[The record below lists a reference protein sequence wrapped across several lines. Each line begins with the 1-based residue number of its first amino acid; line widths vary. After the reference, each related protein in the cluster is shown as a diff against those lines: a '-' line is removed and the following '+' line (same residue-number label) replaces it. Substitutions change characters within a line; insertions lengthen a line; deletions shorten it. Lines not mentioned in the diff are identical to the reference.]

1 MTRTA
6 AVAEHERLAALA
18 AYEVIGVDS
27 ADAVVADLRRL
38 CEAAAIVA
46 DVPYAVVNL
55 IDDRFQHQVAA
66 YGAPT
71 TDCRRDESMCQ
82 TTLARGRDVYLS
94 DASQDA
100 AFAGSPWVDGRMGAI
115 RAYGSTI
122 LRSPQGHAIG
132 TLCVFDEA
140 PKTISSAQQ
149 RVLGV
154 LAEQIV
160 DVLELR
166 LRTRQLQQAGGE
178 LADSAERLAALIGTV
193 SHDLKAPITA
203 ILGFSELLADMDEIA
218 ADRSAADYVARCRS
232 AARRMLAMINDL
244 LAYARVGDELAL
256 VRTPIEPMVDEIVSD
271 LGAAAADATV
281 RAQGVDIVAD
291 RTQLRA
297 LLQNLIGNAVTY
309 RSHRPCEVE
318 IESTRVGSD
327 VVIRVADNG
336 SGIPADRRADVVRP
350 MVRLRKE
357 IPGSGIGLAVCT
369 RIVAAHRGTM
379 RIEDAPGGGTAV
391 IVTLPATALA
401 G

>member
-1 MTRTA
+1 MIRTA
-6 AVAEHERLAALA
+6 AAAEQERLAALA
-18 AYEVIGVDS
+18 AYDVIGVEHGDP
-27 ADAVVADLRRL
+27 VVGDLRRL
-38 CEAAAIVA
+38 CEAAAVVA

-66 YGAPT
+66 FGAT
-71 TDCRRDESMCQ
+71 AADCRREESMCQ
-82 TTLARGRDVYLS
+82 TTLARGHDVYVP

-100 AFAGSPWVDGRMGAI
+100 TFATSPWVDGRLGAI
-115 RAYGSTI
+115 RAYSSTI
-122 LRSPQGHAIG
+122 LRSPEGHAIG

-140 PKTISSAQQ
+140 VKEIAPAHR
-149 RVLGV
+149 RVLAV
-154 LAEQIV
+154 LGEQIV

-166 LRTRQLQQAGGE
+166 LRSRQLQRASGE
-178 LADSAERLAALIGTV
+178 LARSTDRLASLVGTV

-203 ILGFSELLADMDEIA
+203 ILGFTELLADMDEIA
-218 ADRSAADYVARCRS
+218 ADRSASDYVGRCRS

-244 LAYARVGDELAL
+244 LAYARVGAELAL
-256 VRTPIEPMVDEIVSD
+256 VRTPIEAMVAEIVSD

-281 RAQGVDIVAD
+281 RAHGVDVVAD

-309 RSHRPCEVE
+309 RSERPCEVE
-318 IESTRVGSD
+318 VDSVRVGPD
-327 VVIRVADNG
+327 VVLRVVDNG
-336 SGIPADRRADVVRP
+336 SGIPADRREDVVRP

-369 RIVAAHRGTM
+369 RIVAAHSGTM

-391 IVTLPATALA
+391 VVTLPATALA